1 MWGNYY
7 RIMSDDESFLKK
19 SVYSGTIASP
29 GIATGS
35 AHTIEINQP
44 NKEIYPKRVDITGL
58 ESIKSGDIVV
68 TPDMFP
74 NMIEYI
80 RKSSGLIIYA
90 EQGIAERGS
99 VVARQELPALIN
111 CPEVVSEIQSGQQV
125 TVDADEGQ
133 ISLYQP

>member
-1 MWGNYY
+1 
-7 RIMSDDESFLKK
+7 MSDDDSYLKK

-35 AHTIEINQP
+35 AHPIEIKQP

-58 ESIKSGDIVV
+58 ESIESGDIVL
-68 TPDMFP
+68 TPDMYP

-80 RKSSGLIIYA
+80 RESSGLIIYP

-99 VVARQELPALIN
+99 VVARQLGLPAVIN
-111 CPEVVSEIQSGQQV
+111 CPEIVSEIQSGQQV
-125 TVDADEGQ
+125 TVDAVEGQ